1 MDTKQIGE
9 KLVGLCSKGK
19 NLDAINSLYDKN
31 IVSVEA
37 MAGTPDMPQEMKGIE
52 QILGKNKWWSEN
64 NEVHDAKVEGPF
76 PNGDRFAVKYHFDVT
91 PKAGPNKGKR
101 SKMDEIGVYTVKNG
115 KIVREE
121 FFYTT

>member
-1 MDTKQIGE
+1 MDTRQIGE

-19 NLDAINSLYDKN
+19 NLDAIQSLYDKN

-37 MAGTPDMPQEMKGIE
+37 MAGTPDMPQEMKGID
-52 QILGKNKWWSEN
+52 QIVGKNKWWSEN
-64 NEVHDAKVEGPF
+64 HDVHDAKVEGPY
-76 PNGDRFAVKYHFDVT
+76 PNGDRFAVRFHFDVT
-91 PKAGPNKGKR
+91 PKAGPQKGKR
-101 SKMDEIGVYTVKNG
+101 SKMDEIGIYTVKNG

>member
-9 KLVGLCSKGK
+9 KLVGFCSKGK
-19 NLDAINSLYDKN
+19 NLDAIDSLYHKD

-37 MAGTPDMPQEMKGIE
+37 MAGTPDMPQEMKGIDK
-52 QILGKNKWWSEN
+52 IKGKNQWWN
-64 NEVHDAKVEGPF
+64 QNHEVHNAKIEGPY
-76 PNGDRFAVKYHFDVT
+76 PNGDRFAVRFHYDIT
-91 PKAGPNKGKR
+91 PKTGPSKGKR
-101 SKMDEIGVYTVKNG
+101 TSMDEIGIYTVKNG